1 MSLWVAYPYLDR
13 RMFSCRF
20 LCSTTPAASTAAAI
34 ITPTAIP
41 AFFPPLIPPPPT
53 SSPAWSAS
61 SPDRIS
67 SLLGT
72 GAGGGVADWVGVGA
86 GEDTSGGGSRGGR
99 EFSGDGERDGIE
111 SGEGA
116 GGDWRGPPGTGEGEL
131 DGATKEKAR
140 SAVERRRRRTT
151 EISNAD
157 GEGER
162 AATAAMGEQHSQA
175 ADWRSEREA
184 GEEPDFFGLFI
195 YRRAPLYTYR
205 PAILAYSWETDGF
218 CVRSTVPQ
226 ANGEYSSNLTVRY
239 AHPTVHRN
247 DQATKNAHVVVSNA
261 IIWRESELTTDS
273 NSMQG

>member
-13 RMFSCRF
+13 RMFSCR
-20 LCSTTPAASTAAAI
+20 LLYSTTPAASTAAAI

-41 AFFPPLIPPPPT
+41 AFFPPLISPPPT
-53 SSPAWSAS
+53 SSPAGSAS

-67 SLLGT
+67 SLLGA
-72 GAGGGVADWVGVGA
+72 GAGGSVADGVGVGA
-86 GEDTSGGGSRGGR
+86 GEETSGGGARGGR

-151 EISNAD
+151 EISNAG

-162 AATAAMGEQHSQA
+162 AATAAMGKQHSEA

-184 GEEPDFFGLFI
+184 GEEPDFCGLFI
-195 YRRAPLYTYR
+195 SRRAPLEYGRRLFWRTAGR
-205 PAILAYSWETDGF
+205 WTVFA
-218 CVRSTVPQ
+218 VRS
-226 ANGEYSSNLTVRY
+226 NG
-239 AHPTVHRN
+239 PT
-247 DQATKNAHVVVSNA
+247 
-261 IIWRESELTTDS
+261 
-273 NSMQG
+273 G